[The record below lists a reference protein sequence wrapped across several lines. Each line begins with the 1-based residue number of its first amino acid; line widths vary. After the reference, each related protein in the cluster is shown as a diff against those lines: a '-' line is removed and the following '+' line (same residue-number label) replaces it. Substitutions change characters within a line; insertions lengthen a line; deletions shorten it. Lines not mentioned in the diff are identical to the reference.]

1 MISQKIK
8 TLLFPVKGLDLEP
21 PTPEGDARIVGDLQ
35 PTISMILGKS
45 GDGTVVIEGTDDGA
59 LKVADT
65 GSGLELVE
73 VSSGVATDTLTDL
86 GLTNAFTFLYIIVK
100 NARLKMTYETSPST
114 YSTAIELEMGESQR
128 DMGAY
133 DIQVAN
139 AAAGVPA
146 TYQVE
151 AYR

>member
-8 TLLFPVKGLDLEP
+8 TLLFPVLGLDLEP
-21 PTPEGDARIVGDLQ
+21 PPPEGDARIVGDLQ
-35 PTISMILGKS
+35 PTIGLILGKS

-86 GLTNAFTFLYIIVK
+86 GLSNAFTFLYIIVK

-114 YSTAIELEMGESQR
+114 YSSAIELEMGESQR
-128 DMGAY
+128 DMGAH
-133 DIQVAN
+133 DLQVAN